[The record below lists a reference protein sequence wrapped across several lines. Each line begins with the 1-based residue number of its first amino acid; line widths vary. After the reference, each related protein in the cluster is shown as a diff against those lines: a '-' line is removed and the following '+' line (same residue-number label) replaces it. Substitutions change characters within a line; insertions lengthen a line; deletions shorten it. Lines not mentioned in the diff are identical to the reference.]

1 MAYVHTAYP
10 PATSTPRRA
19 RIPTVHARIRERRL
33 RGGWTLGM
41 VTFVARSAGTTS
53 VEGIWATSCRRGL
66 ASGRPTAAR
75 ESCSVM
81 ARALG
86 GRSARSLAVAAR
98 TVPSRAGEATG
109 ATAEGGATDPLR
121 CWYAMASDVSPA
133 HGARPVR
140 SANLTTPTA

>member
-41 VTFVARSAGTTS
+41 LTVVARSAGTTS
-53 VEGIWATSCRRGL
+53 VKGIWATSCRRGL

-86 GRSARSLAVAAR
+86 GRSARALGVAPRAR
-98 TVPSRAGEATG
+98 AAPAG
-109 ATAEGGATDPLR
+109 GGPHPP
-121 CWYAMASDVSPA
+121 PA
-133 HGARPVR
+133 GGG
-140 SANLTTPTA
+140 